1 MKSNTIRETINK
13 ETREREDKEQLVV
26 KILVVSLKAGQGSRI
41 LITRVIPNNLN
52 IIQNSLYISQK
63 DKAIKLK
70 NLRQARV
77 IRTDKIM
84 VNKEMREEMKNLNSI
99 IIQEEQEASREE
111 AEVAKEIM
119 IGIEIP
125 IYLEVEEAV
134 MQGVD
139 TETIIKERMWRKTLT
154 IQLAIHWRVMTWRI
168 STKIDRIPLNRQTLN
183 GIRTISRMTKKINRI
198 PLVVAG
204 DAAEVVEE
212 VMAEVH
218 KTRGEA
224 STIKRAKI

>member
-41 LITRVIPNNLN
+41 LTTKVIPNLLN
-52 IIQNSLYISQK
+52 IIKNSLYISLK

-77 IRTDKIM
+77 IKTGKIM
-84 VNKEMREEMKNLNSI
+84 VNKGKIGEMKNLNSI

-111 AEVAKEIM
+111 AEAAKEIM
-119 IGIEIP
+119 RGIEIP

-134 MQGVD
+134 MQDVD
-139 TETIIKERMWRKTLT
+139 TEMITKERMWRKTLT
-154 IQLAIHWRVMTWRI
+154 IQLAIHWRVT
-168 STKIDRIPLNRQTLN
+168 T
-183 GIRTISRMTKKINRI
+183 
-198 PLVVAG
+198 
-204 DAAEVVEE
+204 
-212 VMAEVH
+212 
-218 KTRGEA
+218 
-224 STIKRAKI
+224 